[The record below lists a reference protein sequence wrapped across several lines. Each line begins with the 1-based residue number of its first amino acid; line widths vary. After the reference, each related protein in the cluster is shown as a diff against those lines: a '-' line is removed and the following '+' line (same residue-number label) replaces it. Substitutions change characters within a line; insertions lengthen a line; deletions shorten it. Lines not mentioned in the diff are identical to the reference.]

1 MAAGLSILFGGMGA
15 GLAAIGLVDSLSL
28 RSPRELTIF
37 QQKGLWR
44 NERRHLLLSKN
55 PARWENR
62 LPQDKREVVQAG
74 GRLPR
79 WGNRA
84 GLRNSGMA

>member
-1 MAAGLSILFGGMGA
+1 MAAVSSVLFGGMGA

-28 RSPRELTIF
+28 RPPRELTIF
-37 QQKGLWR
+37 QNKCFWR

-62 LPQDKREVVQAG
+62 LPQDKREIVQAD

-79 WGNRA
+79 WSNRT
-84 GLRNSGMA
+84 GLRSSGMA